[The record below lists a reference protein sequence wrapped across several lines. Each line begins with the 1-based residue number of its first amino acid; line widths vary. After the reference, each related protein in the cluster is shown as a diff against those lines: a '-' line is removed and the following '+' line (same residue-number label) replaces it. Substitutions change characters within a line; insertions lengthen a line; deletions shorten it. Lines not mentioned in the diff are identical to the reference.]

1 MAVNYAGLS
10 KVGGGIGSGPSLF
23 VYLSAEARAT
33 VEGTDYF
40 ALGGKNYGMKV
51 GDVVVVVYTTGYVTT
66 IHAVSAV
73 DSDGNATINA
83 AVLS

>member
-1 MAVNYAGLS
+1 MAVSYSGLTCVS
-10 KVGGGIGSGPSLF
+10 DGGGSAPSVY
-23 VYLSAEARAT
+23 VYLSAEART
-33 VEGTDYF
+33 SVEATDYF
-40 ALGGKNYGMKV
+40 TNGVAYGMKV
-51 GDVVVVVYTTGYVTT
+51 GDVVIVIYTTGYVTT

>member
-1 MAVNYAGLS
+1 MAVNYAGLA
-10 KVGGGIGSGPSLF
+10 KVGGGIGSGPSVF
-23 VYLSAEARAT
+23 VYSSSDARAT

-40 ALGGKNYGMKV
+40 ALGGKNYGMAV
-51 GDVVVVVYTTGYVTT
+51 GDIVIVPYTTGYVTT

-83 AVLS
+83 AVLA